1 MSTEDKRLIIGLGTG
16 RCGTHTLT
24 GLLDQQPGTVAL
36 HQPKPCLP
44 WHPDYGWYRGV
55 VDLIDSIDAPVV
67 ALVSWFYLNYVP
79 VLLRDYDVRFVCMQ
93 RDRDLT
99 VGSILR
105 LTPQFDNWS
114 NQPVTA
120 SVSPEYRDLFPK
132 YDTSDKREALEH
144 YWDEYYDIAGR
155 FQAAHPDHLRIFPTE
170 QFNDEGGVRDLLT
183 FAGYGDD
190 AVPTPNLRL
199 GVFDEYRWRGR
210 RRHDDSLFTWPD
222 P

>member
-1 MSTEDKRLIIGLGTG
+1 MAAQPKRVIIGLGTG

-55 VDLIDSIDAPVV
+55 VELIESIEAPVV

-79 VLLRDYDVRFVCMQ
+79 VLARDFDATFICMQ

-99 VGSILR
+99 VDSILR

-132 YDTSDKREALEH
+132 YDVSDKREALER
-144 YWDEYYDIAGR
+144 YWAEYYEIAR
-155 FQAAHPDHLRIFPTE
+155 EFEAERPDRVRTFPTE
-170 QFNDEGGVRDLLT
+170 QFNSEAGVAELLA
-183 FAGYGDD
+183 FAGYGEE
-190 AVPTPNLRL
+190 AIPTANLRL
-199 GVFDEYRWRGR
+199 GVFDEYRWTGR

-222 P
+222 A